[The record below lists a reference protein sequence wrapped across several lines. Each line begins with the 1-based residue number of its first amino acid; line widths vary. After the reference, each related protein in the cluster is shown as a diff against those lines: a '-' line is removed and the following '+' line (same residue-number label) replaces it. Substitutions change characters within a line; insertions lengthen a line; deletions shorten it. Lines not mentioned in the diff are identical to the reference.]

1 MDGKHESVYVP
12 EGISFGDKVLRF
24 PSVSMAFSHSGR
36 IRSTYSNTY
45 RWIDRGSA
53 IGHYMIEVD
62 KVDIPILRVFIGTRT
77 EEAAIPSPVSGLL
90 IHASYDFSSG
100 AGLTAVLL
108 PDDEPAAENGKY
120 MFEAVC
126 SLCERH
132 RPYFMKASRYW
143 SMEGWSS
150 SRFDREVENQLSQE
164 CQYEDAMPRYSDY
177 FDEIR
182 SRHPDLRPFI
192 RHLA

>member
-62 KVDIPILRVFIGTRT
+62 KVDIPILRVFI
-77 EEAAIPSPVSGLL
+77 
-90 IHASYDFSSG
+90 
-100 AGLTAVLL
+100 
-108 PDDEPAAENGKY
+108 
-120 MFEAVC
+120 
-126 SLCERH
+126 
-132 RPYFMKASRYW
+132 MK
-143 SMEGWSS
+143 
-150 SRFDREVENQLSQE
+150 
-164 CQYEDAMPRYSDY
+164 
-177 FDEIR
+177 
-182 SRHPDLRPFI
+182 
-192 RHLA
+192 